1 MKSIIQYLLQH
12 QTLSRAQA
20 CTLLKEIAAEK
31 HNEAQVTAFISV
43 FMMRDIS
50 VQELAGFRDALLE
63 LCIPVDFSGY
73 NTIDIVGTGGDSK
86 NTFNISTMSS
96 LVVSAAGYYVAKHG
110 STGVSSACGSSNVIE
125 ALGYQ
130 FTNDNAEL
138 RKRMEQD
145 ALVFM
150 HAPLFHPA
158 MKVVAPIRKA
168 LGLKTIFNMLGP
180 LVNPS
185 LPKNMLLGVSN
196 LEIARLY
203 EYLFQDSETNFSI
216 VHSLDGYD
224 EVSLTGD
231 FKVIT
236 QQKSEILTPEMLNL
250 HTHAPESLFG
260 GDSVAEATKLFSKI
274 IEGDGTLAQNEVV
287 IANSAL
293 AIQCICPTKEI
304 GFCLEEAEKSLKD
317 GLAKRKLEA
326 ILKKK

>member
-1 MKSIIQYLLQH
+1 MKSTIQYLLQH
-12 QTLSRAQA
+12 QTLSREES
-20 CTLLKEIAAEK
+20 CTLLKEIAAEQ
-31 HNEAQVTAFISV
+31 HNEAHVTAFISV

-50 VQELAGFRDALLE
+50 VQELSGFRDALLE
-63 LCIPVDFSGY
+63 LCIPVDFSEY
-73 NTIDIVGTGGDSK
+73 DTIDIVGTGGDSK

-96 LVVSAAGYYVAKHG
+96 LVVSAAGYNVAKHG

-138 RKRMEQD
+138 RRRMEKD

-185 LPKNMLLGVSN
+185 LPKNMMLGVSN

-203 EYLFQDSETNFSI
+203 EYLLQESNTNFSI

-236 QQKSEILTPEMLNL
+236 PTKSQVFSPEMLNL
-250 HTHAPESLFG
+250 HTHDSESLFG
-260 GDSVAEATKLFSKI
+260 GDSVAAATKLFEKI
-274 IEGDGTLAQNEVV
+274 ICGEGTQAQNEVV

-293 AIQCICPTKEI
+293 AIQCLDPSKELGACI
-304 GFCLEEAEKSLKD
+304 EEAERSLID

-326 ILKKK
+326 ILK